1 MTASALTG
9 LDDVGIWRPK
19 SGEIAQEPGRCQGHE
34 LSHLISAGQTA
45 AGTWQC

>member
-9 LDDVGIWRPK
+9 LDDVGVCSPE
-19 SGEIAQEPGRCQGHE
+19 SGEIAQEPGRCQGQE